1 MHNTPKN
8 DLVGNLTDRSFWY
21 RILSMVLFGLVFYFV
36 ETAVFVLAIFQVI
49 YKALT
54 GEVHQQVLSVSRDLA
69 LYINQLVNY
78 LLFNSE
84 EQPFPIGEWPS
95 ATPPTHSPSQGGATP
110 RAADH
115 RAGARTTVEDADQP

>member
-1 MHNTPKN
+1 MQNKSQN

-36 ETAVFVLAIFQVI
+36 ETAVFVLAIFQVV

-54 GEVHQQVLSVSRDLA
+54 GEVHQQVLAVSRDLA

-84 EQPFPIGEWPS
+84 TQPFPVGEWPS
-95 ATPPTHSPSQGGATP
+95 ATPPTPKAAP